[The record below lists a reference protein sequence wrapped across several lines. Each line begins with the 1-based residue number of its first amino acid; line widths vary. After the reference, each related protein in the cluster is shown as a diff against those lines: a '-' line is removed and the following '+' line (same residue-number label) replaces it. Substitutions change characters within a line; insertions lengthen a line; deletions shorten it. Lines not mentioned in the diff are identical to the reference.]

1 MQKKLDRA
9 TIIECSRFSQIYTN
23 NQIYI
28 SVELN
33 TQDTLVMETTE
44 YIKALQPLHC
54 SRFVGFIV
62 VVVAV
67 VSAGVVV
74 VVVGAHDK
82 TIKLC
87 RS

>member
-1 MQKKLDRA
+1 MDRA

-28 SVELN
+28 SLELT

-44 YIKALQPLHC
+44 YIKALKPLHC

-62 VVVAV
+62 VVVVV
-67 VSAGVVV
+67 VSAGVV